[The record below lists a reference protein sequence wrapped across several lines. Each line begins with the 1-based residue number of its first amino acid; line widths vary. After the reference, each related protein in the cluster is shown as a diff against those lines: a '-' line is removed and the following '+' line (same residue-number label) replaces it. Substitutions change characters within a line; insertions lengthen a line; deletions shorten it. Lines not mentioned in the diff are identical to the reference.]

1 MRNNYKLTKS
11 QKLLLLASAVSILLW
26 AAPYLRIAILP
37 LIYLNTHFHELAHAL
52 AALGSGG
59 IPERILVFADGS
71 GVTPILGGN
80 EILVGSAGYM
90 GTAIIGSLLILNGR
104 TEKKARTAL
113 KTLSIMLGLS
123 LLMLVRG
130 DIAGVISALFWIPT
144 LWLLATNLKGDNI
157 KFAVKFLGIQ
167 MSLTAFQAV
176 FTLFEITAA
185 TDTHSDALI
194 LQQATYI
201 SDVVWAFAWVLF
213 SLILTALTLR
223 KSWSSRD

>member
-1 MRNNYKLTKS
+1 M
-11 QKLLLLASAVSILLW
+11 A
-26 AAPYLRIAILP
+26 
-37 LIYLNTHFHELAHAL
+37 
-52 AALGSGG
+52 SGG

-80 EILVGSAGYM
+80 AILVGSAGYM
-90 GTAIIGSLLILNGR
+90 GTAILGSILILNGR

-113 KTLSIMLGLS
+113 KTLSILLGLS
-123 LLMLVRG
+123 LILLVRG
-130 DIAGVISALFWIPT
+130 DIAGVLSALFWIPA

-176 FTLFEITAA
+176 LTLFEIAAA

-194 LQQATYI
+194 MQQATYI
-201 SDVVWAFAWVLF
+201 PDVVWAFGWVLF
-213 SLILTALTLR
+213 SLVLTVLTLR
-223 KSWSSRD
+223 KSWSSREQAS